1 MPEGKDPLVPTKLKV
16 APPSTAQVLCLYF
29 LVLSSLKVERED
41 VCAHVV
47 IRSVNHQISF
57 TVYQND
63 IDV

>member
-16 APPSTAQVLCLYF
+16 APPSTAQVLCFYF

-47 IRSVNHQISF
+47 IRNVNQQIS
-57 TVYQND
+57 
-63 IDV
+63 